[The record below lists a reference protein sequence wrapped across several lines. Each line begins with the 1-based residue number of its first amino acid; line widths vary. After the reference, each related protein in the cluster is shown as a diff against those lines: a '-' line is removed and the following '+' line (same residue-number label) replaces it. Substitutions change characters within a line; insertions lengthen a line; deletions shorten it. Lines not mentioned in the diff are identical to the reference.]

1 MITACGAVMVGKH
14 WLTEGWKASV
24 VDYTANSVDFSVL
37 SLYLEYYDIFC
48 FMASFERSTD
58 FEQNCMYSP
67 SKLARKTGLDLYAVG
82 I

>member
-1 MITACGAVMVGKH
+1 M
-14 WLTEGWKASV
+14 

-67 SKLARKTGLDLYAVG
+67 NKLLGKLRSGSLCCGNLEYSPT
-82 I
+82 IR

>member
-48 FMASFERSTD
+48 FMASFESSTD
-58 FEQNCMYSP
+58 FEQNCKITVQQIS
-67 SKLARKTGLDLYAVG
+67 
-82 I
+82 

>member
-1 MITACGAVMVGKH
+1 M
-14 WLTEGWKASV
+14 

-67 SKLARKTGLDLYAVG
+67 SKLARKTEVWISMLWEFRL
-82 I
+82 